1 VLFSHGVTALGSIYG
16 NVTSQWA
23 SAGYVVAAPDYPL
36 SNNKAP
42 GGPTINDTK
51 NQPADASFVIDQ
63 VLADDGSA
71 FAGIVD
77 PQRIGAAGHSLGAV
91 TTYGLV
97 YSACCRDDRIGAAIV
112 FAGATVLVDTPDR
125 YFRGV
130 RTPLLAVHGD
140 ADPIVPYSLGLDA
153 WRRAHAPKFLVT
165 ITGGNHLQP
174 YLGGDDARTLA
185 FYEYTTAFLDRY
197 LKDDQTALRRFHVAV
212 DAPGSGATLRQQVR

>member
-1 VLFSHGVTALGSIYG
+1 
-16 NVTSQWA
+16 
-23 SAGYVVAAPDYPL
+23 
-36 SNNKAP
+36 
-42 GGPTINDTK
+42 
-51 NQPADASFVIDQ
+51 
-63 VLADDGSA
+63 
-71 FAGIVD
+71 
-77 PQRIGAAGHSLGAV
+77 
-91 TTYGLV
+91 
-97 YSACCRDDRIGAAIV
+97 V

-185 FYEYTTAFLDRY
+185 FYEYTTA
-197 LKDDQTALRRFHVAV
+197 LRRFHVAV